1 MRQRTSEAI
10 EAPHHEGVTLTEL
23 GQRLVEAGA
32 WMSLIAGSRRGGLE
46 SALVVDTRA

>member
-1 MRQRTSEAI
+1 MVHEVGQGASEAI

-32 WMSLIAGSRRGGLE
+32 SGQG
-46 SALVVDTRA
+46 T